1 MNDTLII
8 GALVAV
14 IVVGIIANILIKS
27 RAETGRSTAY
37 PYERTTYLLSK
48 AERSFYEVLYRSIGP
63 DYRVFPKV
71 RIADIVHV
79 KPGTEKWWVHFNK
92 ITAKHVDF
100 LICSSATLTP
110 ALVVELDDISHS
122 TAKAR
127 DTDAFRDNVFQA
139 AGLPQLR
146 VPVRAGYDPR
156 DIAAQVQAALTAR
169 R

>member
-1 MNDTLII
+1 MTDTLVI
-8 GALVAV
+8 GTLVAV
-14 IVVGIIANILIKS
+14 IAVGIIASILINS

-79 KPGTEKWWVHFNK
+79 KAGAEMWWVHFNK
-92 ITAKHVDF
+92 ITSKHVDF
-100 LICSSATLTP
+100 LICSAATLTP
-110 ALVVELDDISHS
+110 VLVVELDDSSHS
-122 TAKAR
+122 TAKTKN
-127 DTDAFRDNVFQA
+127 TDAFRDNVFQA

-146 VPVRAGYDPR
+146 VPVRAGYNPR
-156 DIAAQVQAALTAR
+156 DIAAQVAGAISGV
-169 R
+169 